1 MSPMAIGLLC
11 FILMFFLLGIGT
23 YFLVKG
29 SGKRYIICGKSL
41 PFFLVGSMLLA
52 QSLDANATMG
62 NATGVY
68 LGGFWA
74 GFQFPLGLALCLLL
88 TGLFYAAPLNRMNL
102 LTLPDFYFRRYNWLT
117 EIIVSLL
124 MAFSFAILVAGNFA
138 GSAWI
143 ISIVFEIDYTWA
155 LIFISIGIF
164 IYTIAGGLYACAA
177 TDIVQIYPAIAGFAG
192 AFIWLLYTHG
202 WDFFAGSI
210 PAGYMDLSGLTSME
224 NGALL
229 NWAGILALG
238 LGDIV
243 ALDFMERVFAARD
256 EKTAKIS
263 CFYGA
268 GFTIFTGLICS
279 GIGLMGLKL
288 LPEIADPRMVLPTIA
303 MTSVPFIF
311 GVFIMGGIIGA
322 GASTADGGI
331 LGVSTVMGRN
341 VLQKNV
347 FRLWAKSKNG
357 APVPQMP
364 ATECEISSP
373 GSAETDAAKVI
384 SDKKLLFI
392 SRLMAIPVVLFAIYL
407 AHVKPEPGI
416 LLVLAFDV
424 VFAGCLVPLT
434 LGLYWKKANTP
445 GALSAVIVG
454 SVLRLILF
462 YKIPEHLA
470 GLDTMIAPVVSLI
483 VMVIVSLMTQES
495 HPPKH
500 HVIHEIPDD
509 ADVIA
514 GRC

>member
-1 MSPMAIGLLC
+1 MSAMAIGLLC
-11 FILMFFLLGIGT
+11 FIFLFFLLGIGT

-164 IYTIAGGLYACAA
+164 LYTIAGGLYACAA
-177 TDIVQIYPAIAGFAG
+177 TDIVQIYPAIAGFTG

-331 LGVSTVMGRN
+331 LGVSTVLGRN
-341 VLQKNV
+341 IIQKNI

-364 ATECEISSP
+364 VAECNISDSDD
-373 GSAETDAAKVI
+373 EAKVI
-384 SDKKLLFI
+384 SDRKLLII
-392 SRLMAIPVVLFAIYL
+392 SRLMAIPVVAFAIYL

-445 GALSAVIVG
+445 GALAGVIVG

-462 YKIPEHLA
+462 YTIPEHLA
-470 GLDTMIAPVVSLI
+470 GLDTMIAPVVCLI
-483 VMVIVSLMTQES
+483 VMVVVSLMTQKS
-495 HPPKH
+495 SPPKH

-514 GRC
+514 GIC

>member
-1 MSPMAIGLLC
+1 MSPMGIGLLC
-11 FILMFFLLGIGT
+11 FIFLFFLLGIGT

-88 TGLFYAAPLNRMNL
+88 TGLFFAAPLNRMNL
-102 LTLPDFYFRRYNWLT
+102 LTLPDFYFRRYNWVT
-117 EIIVSLL
+117 EIIASLL

-143 ISIVFEIDYTWA
+143 VSIVFEIDYTWA
-155 LIFISIGIF
+155 LAFIAIGIF
-164 IYTIAGGLYACAA
+164 IYTISGGLYACAA
-177 TDIVQIYPAIAGFAG
+177 TDIVQIYPAILGFAG
-192 AFIWLLYTHG
+192 CFIWLLYTHG

-256 EKTAKIS
+256 AKTAQIS
-263 CFYGA
+263 CFFGA

-279 GIGLMGLKL
+279 GIGLMGLAL
-288 LPEIADPRMVLPTIA
+288 LPEISDPRMVLPSIA

-311 GVFIMGGIIGA
+311 GLFIMGGIIGA

-331 LGVSTVMGRN
+331 LGVSTVLGRN
-341 VLQKNV
+341 IVQKNILRRWGKKKV
-347 FRLWAKSKNG
+347 AKDNPDESEE
-357 APVPQMP
+357 VVQ
-364 ATECEISSP
+364 AT
-373 GSAETDAAKVI
+373 AI
-384 SDKKLLFI
+384 SDRKLLII
-392 SRLMAIPVVLFAIYL
+392 SRLMAIPVVAFAIYL
-407 AHVKPEPGI
+407 AIVKPEPGI

-424 VFAGCLVPLT
+424 VFAGCLVPLA

-445 GALSAVIVG
+445 GALAAIIIG

-462 YKIPEHLA
+462 YQIPEHLA

-483 VMVIVSLMTQES
+483 VMVVVSLMTQKS

-500 HVIHEIPDD
+500 HVINESPDD
-509 ADVIA
+509 CYVIA
-514 GRC
+514 GIC

>member
-11 FILMFFLLGIGT
+11 FILLFFVLGLGT

-74 GFQFPLGLALCLLL
+74 GFQFPLGLALCLML
-88 TGLFYAAPLNRMNL
+88 TGLFFAAPLNRMNL

-117 EIIVSLL
+117 ELIVSLL
-124 MAFSFAILVAGNFA
+124 MGFSFAILVAGNFA

-143 ISIVFEIDYTWA
+143 ISLVFEIDYTLA
-155 LIFISIGIF
+155 LILISVGIF
-164 IYTIAGGLYACAA
+164 IYTVSGGLYACAA
-177 TDIVQIYPAIAGFAG
+177 TDIVQIYPAIAGFVG
-192 AFIWLLYTHG
+192 CFIWLLYTHG
-202 WDFFAGSI
+202 WDFFAGAI

-243 ALDFMERVFAARD
+243 ALDFMERIFAARD
-256 EKTAKIS
+256 EKTAQIS
-263 CFYGA
+263 CFFGA
-268 GFTIFTGLICS
+268 GFTILTGLVCS

-288 LPEIADPRMVLPTIA
+288 LPEIADPRMLLPTIA

-311 GVFIMGGIIGA
+311 GLFIMGGIIGA

-331 LGVSTVMGRN
+331 LGVSTVLGRN
-341 VLQKNV
+341 VFQKNIL
-347 FRLWAKSKNG
+347 RIWAEKKKKG
-357 APVPQMP
+357 AKLPQMP
-364 ATECEISSP
+364 ASGCDISNP
-373 GSAETDAAKVI
+373 VTDNAQKLI
-384 SDKKLLFI
+384 SDKKLLWI
-392 SRLMAIPVVLFAIYL
+392 SRVMAIPVVAFAIYL

-434 LGLYWKKANTP
+434 LGIYWKKANTP
-445 GALSAVIVG
+445 GALAAVIIG
-454 SVLRLILF
+454 STLRLILF
-462 YKIPEHLA
+462 YTIPEHLA
-470 GLDTMIAPVVSLI
+470 GLDTMIAPVVGLI
-483 VMVIVSLMTQES
+483 AMVVVSLMTQES
-495 HPPKH
+495 FPPKH

-509 ADVIA
+509 GDVIA
-514 GRC
+514 GIC